1 MSLDFAGCYPGFP
14 LHVPLIGNP
23 FPNFHLLLAHSNHLQ
38 VLCHPT
44 FPQSIVRILAISTLD
59 VDATQR
65 RSSPL
70 STTQRLRYSL
80 HVSNSR
86 LRPLIQHRCCYQDT
100 FTRFPWAFRPIN
112 TPMVLP
118 SFHNPAVKILAPR
131 FQLTTSTIDTAKML
145 LSIYFH
151 TLLLGFPAQTHTKEF
166 ASFPGRPLRP
176 FNFNAAELLFLIF
189 R

>member
-14 LHVPLIGNP
+14 LHVSLIGNP

-38 VLCHPT
+38 VLCHPP

-65 RSSPL
+65 RCSPL
-70 STTQRLRYSL
+70 STTHRLRYSL

-86 LRPLIQHRCCYQDT
+86 LRPLIQHGCCYQDI

-112 TPMVLP
+112 TPMVFP

-131 FQLTTSTIDTAKML
+131 FQLTTSTIDKQRCCYQDIFIRSSWAFRL
-145 LSIYFH
+145 
-151 TLLLGFPAQTHTKEF
+151 THTSK
-166 ASFPGRPLRP
+166 S
-176 FNFNAAELLFLIF
+176 LLHFQDILGGSSTSMQQNCCS
-189 R
+189 